1 MGMPTLNISFKT
13 AASSAVKRGS
23 RGTLMLILRG
33 AVPSTNPIQVTAMGD
48 VPSSVAKANKEY
60 IEMAIKGHDH
70 APLKVLAYFIATS
83 EGEVQDALDWAA
95 TQKIDWIVMP
105 TAETEGAV
113 DTIKNWVIDQKNY
126 NNEVRAVLPNCKADS
141 EYIVNCT
148 GDIINAEGN
157 TIAAEA
163 LCARVAGMI
172 CGTDLEHSITYATI
186 PEAKDC
192 TRKTTTE
199 LDSAVNGGELVTFFD
214 GEKVKLSR
222 GVNSLTSTTDTKGSE
237 YKKIKNVETMCL
249 IKSDLRR
256 LCQDS
261 YVGRYPNTYS
271 NRCLLLAAVEDY
283 FDTLIED
290 GAVSTREVTFDLKG
304 IKSAMS
310 KAGISYSAMTE
321 QEIKEYDFGSGV
333 YLSVKTKLLDAIED
347 ISIEI
352 ETSGGDE

>member
-1 MGMPTLNISFKT
+1 MGMPTLNINFKT
-13 AASSAVKRGS
+13 AASTAVKRGA
-23 RGTLMLILRG
+23 RGTLLLILKG
-33 AVPSTNPIQVTAMGD
+33 AVPSGNPLTITGLAD
-48 VPSSVAKANKEY
+48 VPSSVSSANKEY
-60 IEMAIKGHDH
+60 IELALKGHDH
-70 APLKVLAYFIATS
+70 APLKVIAYFIS
-83 EGEVQDALDWAA
+83 SSDGEVSTALTWAA
-95 TQKIDWIVMP
+95 TQKIDWVVMP
-105 TAETEGAV
+105 TAETDGTV
-113 DTIKNWVIDQKNY
+113 DAIKQWVIEQKNY
-126 NNEVRAVLPNCKADS
+126 QNEVRAVLPNCAANS

-148 GDIINAEGN
+148 GDII
-157 TIAAEA
+157 TKTKTYDAEA

-186 PEAKDC
+186 PEAVDC

-199 LDSAVNGGELVTFFD
+199 LGKAIDAGELVTFFD
-214 GEKVKLSR
+214 GEKVKIAR
-222 GVNSLTSTTDTKGSE
+222 GVNSLTTTSDIRGSE
-237 YKKIKNVETMCL
+237 YKKIKNIEAMCL

-261 YVGRYPNTYS
+261 YVGRYANTYS

-290 GAVSTREVTFDLKG
+290 GAISTREVAFDIKG

-310 KAGISYSAMTE
+310 KAGISYSSMTE

-333 YLSVKTKLLDAIED
+333 YISVKTKLLDAIED